1 MPPPTPALTSHRP
14 KRSLGQN
21 FLTDVSVALRVVD
34 ALNIAPTDTVV
45 EVGPGRGALTGALAK
60 RSGNLTAIELDDL
73 LAPEL
78 ASQFEGDPAVTVVH
92 GDALQIDLETLV
104 DSGTPYKMV
113 GNLPY
118 NVASPII
125 RRFLT
130 AANSPELLVVMLQRE
145 VAEAMTAEP
154 GNMTY
159 LSVEVQLRA
168 SVELRFLVH
177 PTAFQ
182 PEPKVTS
189 AVVAL
194 TPHSQPILEVDSQ
207 ERFLKLVRAGFSA
220 RRKQLH
226 NSLSR
231 GLALEPASV
240 QAMLLASGIDGKRR
254 AQTLSLPEWAAVYQ
268 AWTESQIAYGI
279 GQGSGP

>member
-1 MPPPTPALTSHRP
+1 LNSHRP

-21 FLTDVSVALRVVD
+21 FLTDTAVALRVVD
-34 ALNIAPTDTVV
+34 ALDIVPTDTVV
-45 EVGPGRGALTGALAK
+45 EVGPGRGELTGALAK
-60 RSGNLTAIELDDL
+60 RSGHLTAIEMDDL

-78 ASQFEGDPAVTVVH
+78 ASRFEGDPTVTIVH
-92 GDALQIDLETLV
+92 GDALQIDLAALV
-104 DSGTPYKMV
+104 GSDTPYKMV

-130 AANSPELLVVMLQRE
+130 AAHRPELLVVMLQRE
-145 VAEAMTAEP
+145 VAESMVAEP

-159 LSVEVQLRA
+159 MSIEVQLRT
-168 SVELRFLVH
+168 SVELRFLVP
-177 PTAFQ
+177 PTAFW

-194 TPHSQPILEVDSQ
+194 TPHPRPPVELDSE

-240 QAMLLASGIDGKRR
+240 HAMLGTADIDGKRR
-254 AQTLSLPEWAAVYQ
+254 AQTLSLDEWAAVYRAWPEPQSVQ
-268 AWTESQIAYGI
+268 AS
-279 GQGSGP
+279 GQGAGP

>member
-1 MPPPTPALTSHRP
+1 
-14 KRSLGQN
+14 
-21 FLTDVSVALRVVD
+21 
-34 ALNIAPTDTVV
+34 
-45 EVGPGRGALTGALAK
+45 
-60 RSGNLTAIELDDL
+60 
-73 LAPEL
+73 
-78 ASQFEGDPAVTVVH
+78 
-92 GDALQIDLETLV
+92 
-104 DSGTPYKMV
+104 MV

>member
-1 MPPPTPALTSHRP
+1 MPPPTPALTSQRP

-21 FLTDVSVALRVVD
+21 FLVDTSVALRVVD
-34 ALNIAPTDTVV
+34 ALNVAPTDTVV

-60 RSGNLTAIELDDL
+60 RSSHLTAIEMDDQ

-78 ASQFEGDPAVTVVH
+78 ASAFQGDPTVTVVH
-92 GDALQIDLETLV
+92 GDALQIGLSSLV
-104 DSGTPYKMV
+104 EPGTPYKMV

-130 AANSPELLVVMLQRE
+130 AAHSPQLLVVMLQRE
-145 VAEAMTAEP
+145 VAESMAAEP
-154 GNMTY
+154 GKMTY

-168 SVELRFLVH
+168 SVDLRFLVH
-177 PTAFQ
+177 PSSFH

-194 TPHSQPILEVDSQ
+194 TPHAQPPIALDS
-207 ERFLKLVRAGFSA
+207 EARFLELVRAGFSA

-231 GLALEPASV
+231 GLTLDAASV
-240 QAMLLASGIDGKRR
+240 HAMLRAADIDGKRR
-254 AQTLSLPEWAAVYQ
+254 AQTLSLQEWAAVYR
-268 AWTESQIAYGI
+268 AWPEQEPESLS
-279 GQGSGP
+279 GQGSEQ